1 MAAHRYWRVRVSPIS
16 GTNPSIG
23 ELGLRTAIGG
33 PNVATNGAN
42 AYASSIFSATYSAD
56 KAFDGSAATLW
67 SGANGTTLEWL
78 AYDFGA
84 GNEKDIVEVA
94 VTCRSDG
101 SLGTAPGKLW
111 LEWSDDNV
119 NWTEYLSVMPI
130 PAWTA
135 GLTRTWEGV
144 SVPDVR
150 ATGAYAVIHAAPET
164 NAAVSGAFIEVHA
177 TQSERDPANADVFG
191 AYVEPH
197 ITLVKNAVVY
207 GAYAEVHV
215 AVEREKSPP
224 EHKPPPAICY
234 TVVEPCHTA
243 DCDGLDEVR
252 ALLPPGQLWQL
263 DRDSVYTRY
272 IRALGDIK
280 TEWNRRI
287 CAEWNESNPCKA
299 VRLQSYWA
307 DLYGFPECVP
317 LTGAAL
323 CAWIS
328 IALDPNCRPGSLGF
342 LQRAIDFVFPD
353 YDAGTVTVS
362 VNYPDFGGNTASA
375 NSLCADENALVI
387 TAPPEFYRF
396 ELVND
401 PVISDYA
408 HAQDG
413 VEPCRR
419 YFIPEIDCLRKCVFP
434 LGLSV
439 GYKTVDGGP
448 DNVDIFGVSDLARAV
463 RNPPFIVCEERC
475 DG

>member
-1 MAAHRYWRVRVSPIS
+1 MAAHRYWRVRFTPVSGNQGS
-16 GTNPSIG
+16 CA
-23 ELGLRTAIGG
+23 ELQLRTSVGG
-33 PNVATNGAN
+33 PNVATGGVASASTVNGALVAAN
-42 AYASSIFSATYSAD
+42 
-56 KAFDGSAATLW
+56 AFDGNPATHWQSSNAVQDPRFLK
-67 SGANGTTLEWL
+67 
-78 AYDFGA
+78 YDFGA
-84 GNEKDIVEVA
+84 GTPQDIYEMAWTASATLAVA
-94 VTCRSDG
+94 QNP
-101 SLGTAPGKLW
+101 GTLW
-111 LEWSDDNV
+111 LEWSDDDV
-119 NWTEYLSVMPI
+119 NWTEALSATAI

-135 GLTRTWEGV
+135 GLTRTWDMDPGAA
-144 SVPDVR
+144 R
-150 ATGAYAVIHAAPET
+150 ATGVYADMHAAGET
-164 NAAVSGAFIEVHA
+164 NARVSAAIIEVHS
-177 TQSERDPANADVFG
+177 TQTERDPANAELFG
-191 AYVEPH
+191 SYVEPH
-197 ITLVKNAVVY
+197 ITLLKNALVFGV
-207 GAYAEVHV
+207 YAEAHV

-224 EHKPPPAICY
+224 EHKPPPFVCY
-234 TVVEPCHTA
+234 TTGEPCHTA

-323 CAWIS
+323 CAWIA

-353 YDAGTVTVS
+353 HDAGTVTVS

-448 DNVDIFGVSDLARAV
+448 DNVDIFGVSDLARAA